1 MNISIKL
8 NKVQEEQLKEIMNRE
23 KISFT
28 QKEIIKFF
36 RDKINNI
43 YHYKNQSWQHT
54 TTVKR
59 AIDIKKFKNIF
70 RWKYLPNTASF
81 IKLTKQ

>member
-8 NKVQEEQLKEIMNRE
+8 NKVQEEQLKETMNRE

-28 QKEIIKFF
+28 QKEIIKIF

-43 YHYKNQSWQHT
+43 YHYKNQS
-54 TTVKR
+54 
-59 AIDIKKFKNIF
+59 
-70 RWKYLPNTASF
+70 
-81 IKLTKQ
+81 

>member
-28 QKEIIKFF
+28 QKEIINFF
-36 RDKINNI
+36 TDKINNI
-43 YHYKNQSWQHT
+43 YHYKNQ
-54 TTVKR
+54 
-59 AIDIKKFKNIF
+59 N
-70 RWKYLPNTASF
+70 
-81 IKLTKQ
+81 

>member
-43 YHYKNQSWQHT
+43 YHYKKQS
-54 TTVKR
+54 
-59 AIDIKKFKNIF
+59 
-70 RWKYLPNTASF
+70 
-81 IKLTKQ
+81 